1 MNTNRLESL
10 AKYHQL
16 STMLSSLRLSLSLS
30 SFIRRWC
37 WCWSGQSIWL

>member
-16 STMLSSLRLSLSLS
+16 STMLSSLS